1 MGISWSEV
9 VVDSHTRSPN
19 KPSQAFPAPKT
30 TKKYKKRHMKIF
42 IFKLICFLSPLIL
55 AQNFTTNTVL
65 ETTLENFLEKD
76 DSKDYI
82 CKKVT
87 YTKNKIAYSK

>member
-1 MGISWSEV
+1 
-9 VVDSHTRSPN
+9 
-19 KPSQAFPAPKT
+19 
-30 TKKYKKRHMKIF
+30 MKNLIL
-42 IFKLICFLSPLIL
+42 KLICFCSPIII
-55 AQNFTTNTVL
+55 AQNLTTDSVL

-87 YTKNKIAYSK
+87 NKKYICIF

>member
-1 MGISWSEV
+1 
-9 VVDSHTRSPN
+9 
-19 KPSQAFPAPKT
+19 
-30 TKKYKKRHMKIF
+30 MKNL
-42 IFKLICFLSPLIL
+42 IFKLICFFSPLIL
-55 AQNFTTNTVL
+55 AQNFTTDTVL

-87 YTKNKIAYSK
+87 YKKIKFHI

>member
-1 MGISWSEV
+1 
-9 VVDSHTRSPN
+9 
-19 KPSQAFPAPKT
+19 
-30 TKKYKKRHMKIF
+30 MKNL

-55 AQNFTTNTVL
+55 AQNFTTDTVL

-87 YTKNKIAYSK
+87 YKKLNCLYKMNFLIKIWHFLAPS